1 MIVCVLSPVVIDMDG
16 RIYVRP
22 WQGGLLSGGF
32 EKNPK
37 PIFTEGRNQLEIQ
50 NMQEDWDHFGKGGR
64 GKDNSVIRVGSSLIN
79 DCNARCKENVF
90 VGGQVWIFRVS
101 SFMNLV
107 SSSRAIA
114 VILAYAVLPEPML
127 NSLLRR
133 MPALESAEIHQLVNC
148 PESFTPDMRC
158 LMGET
163 PGVSGYYVLAG
174 MNSSGLSFAG
184 GAGK

>member
-1 MIVCVLSPVVIDMDG
+1 MSLTPTSSITVTLVQRWGNLRPGGHVWRGDLLNPAQRAFKKNLQKPNEAKTQRGPLRLNNCRALS
-16 RIYVRP
+16 
-22 WQGGLLSGGF
+22 
-32 EKNPK
+32 
-37 PIFTEGRNQLEIQ
+37 
-50 NMQEDWDHFGKGGR
+50 
-64 GKDNSVIRVGSSLIN
+64 
-79 DCNARCKENVF
+79 C
-90 VGGQVWIFRVS
+90 
-101 SFMNLV
+101 
-107 SSSRAIA
+107 
-114 VILAYAVLPEPML
+114 AVLPEPML
-127 NSLLRR
+127 NALLRR